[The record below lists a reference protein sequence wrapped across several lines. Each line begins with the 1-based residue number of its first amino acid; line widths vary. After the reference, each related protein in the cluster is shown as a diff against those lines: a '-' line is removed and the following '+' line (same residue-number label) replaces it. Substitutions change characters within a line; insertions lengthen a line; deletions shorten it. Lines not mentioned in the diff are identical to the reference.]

1 MPFAMKSNLNILNR
15 EQKYTAPVVKELYLL
30 NEGVLCASQN
40 PEMTLGVD
48 DWVRENGSLEF

>member
-1 MPFAMKSNLNILNR
+1 MKSNINILNQ

-30 NEGVLCASQN
+30 NEGVLCASQE
-40 PEMTLGVD
+40 PEMSLGVD